1 MAIRKSKTPYVR
13 DVYLAYLI
21 DGARRTETDEFPIIE
36 EWMVATEPPK
46 EIIQWDRK
54 YVVGI
59 FKKKEDVIDYFVD
72 VQGISDDDAYEKL
85 MSQPL
90 FSGEALKN
98 ILDKIEWL

>member
-1 MAIRKSKTPYVR
+1 MNGLTDDMLESYMDDLKYREVIIGYKGNRYHIE
-13 DVYLAYLI
+13 AYN
-21 DGARRTETDEFPIIE
+21 
-36 EWMVATEPPK
+36 K
-46 EIIQWDRK
+46 K

-98 ILDKIEWL
+98 ILGKIEWL